1 MYVKKF
7 DYFSFFS
14 FKLHLIIELFLGKKK
29 NEKGK
34 VERKYVKSRENQ
46 RGTNTYTII
55 IIRIRVRIFTSVR
68 F

>member
-34 VERKYVKSRENQ
+34 VERK
-46 RGTNTYTII
+46 
-55 IIRIRVRIFTSVR
+55 
-68 F
+68 